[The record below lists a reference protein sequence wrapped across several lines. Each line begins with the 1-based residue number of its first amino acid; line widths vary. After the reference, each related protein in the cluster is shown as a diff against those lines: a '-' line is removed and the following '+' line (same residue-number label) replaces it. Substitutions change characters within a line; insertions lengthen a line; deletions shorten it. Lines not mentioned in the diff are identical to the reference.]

1 MAYSMASFDS
11 DLATHINHTVQGI
24 QTMSAK
30 LLRSVTIPSVP
41 MHPHEQGHGTCHDL
55 MLFQLYFASP
65 EVPRDSVSFL
75 RCFMTYTLVRVHD
88 HLKGLRQ
95 DTVADSGVRWD
106 LLGRVM
112 LNAIEASVQLG
123 FVRPGSELGVLYAS
137 PGFVSAM
144 EMICRAGSHVGSTCI
159 DILPLAKTL
168 AGSAYLICWA
178 VKQARAPE
186 RARTKAR
193 VPAAAKARAERARA
207 RSDTVSLSYL
217 RTILKLLRMLDAP
230 GAIQTHL
237 GTQQKANMLHDAV
250 QTLLVNYQF
259 MGAQTHTHI
268 SDIRDP
274 FDTRSVVQR
283 QTALNIE
290 LEVTRAIVAGHRFA
304 NAAGVKSH
312 SNSDFDPLR
321 WQPAYSTDGRSQWET
336 RMVELTT
343 QSLSPPI
350 SCYNPLCTSLQGFSE
365 RGMKTMLCS
374 CCRQARYCSRAC
386 QQEDH
391 ALHIEPCVFA
401 AACMIMLPVDV

>member
-11 DLATHINHTVQGI
+11 DLATHLNHTVQGI
-24 QTMSAK
+24 QTMSAR
-30 LLRSVTIPSVP
+30 LLRSMMIPSIP
-41 MHPHEQGHGTCHDL
+41 QHPHEHGYGLCHDL
-55 MLFQLYFASP
+55 MLFQLYFTST

-75 RCFMTYTLVRVHD
+75 RCFMTYTLARVNN
-88 HLKGLRQ
+88 HLKGHRQ
-95 DTVADSGVRWD
+95 GTVSDSGVRWD

-112 LNAIEASVQLG
+112 LHAIEASVQLEL
-123 FVRPGSELGVLYAS
+123 VWPSSELGVLYAS
-137 PGFVSAM
+137 TGFVSAM
-144 EMICRAGSHVGSTCI
+144 EMICRAGSDVGSTCHM
-159 DILPLAKTL
+159 LPLAKTL

-178 VKQARAPE
+178 VKQSRAPE

-193 VPAAAKARAERARA
+193 VPAAAKARAERARTT
-207 RSDTVSLSYL
+207 SDAVSLSYL

-230 GAIQTHL
+230 GAIHTHL

-259 MGAQTHTHI
+259 MGAHAHTHI

-274 FDTRSVVQR
+274 SDTRSQVQK

-312 SNSDFDPLR
+312 SNTDFDPQQ
-321 WQPAYSTDGRSQWET
+321 WQPLHSTDGRSHWET

-343 QSLSPPI
+343 RSLSPPI
-350 SCYNPLCTSLQGFSE
+350 SCYNPLCTSLKGFSE

-374 CCRQARYCSRAC
+374 GCKHARYCSQAC
-386 QQEDH
+386 QREDH
-391 ALHIEPCVFA
+391 PLHIEPCVFA
-401 AACMIMLPVDV
+401 SACILMLPDV